1 MSQTKDNWEA
11 IQPSEK
17 EEENAMDLSKA
28 YFQSRKEIRKHS
40 KPNHLL
46 YGNDNFIGRIAE
58 MLVIQDFLAKDHQ
71 VHRPKSQSLKGVDLV
86 VDKASPTPMA
96 VSVKAITYENKSGRS
111 SKVTK
116 AENLREL
123 LKLEDHQNPQ
133 FVVMLVLIGAD
144 FDWCIHDVTHGKWN
158 DRKGKYIIRKDATAA
173 TLIPNSPSLTSH
185 PDSCRP

>member
-1 MSQTKDNWEA
+1 MSEA
-11 IQPSEK
+11 EK
-17 EEENAMDLSKA
+17 EWEVIKASKTQRKSAIKLSKA

-86 VDKASPTPMA
+86 VDKASPTPLA

-144 FDWCIHDVTHGKWN
+144 FDWCIHDVTHGKWT
-158 DRKGKYIIRKDATAA
+158 DRKGKYITRKDVEG
-173 TLIPNSPSLTSH
+173 
-185 PDSCRP
+185 